1 MSVWVLLDT
10 AQYRIAT
17 ARHSA
22 VDFHFA
28 SESSHP
34 KPRSHCLFLLFLI
47 GQVIEKCLHRADRP
61 TQALIIA
68 ELTNPTSIAQM
79 LYDQYAN
86 YVVQRALSVA
96 DEEQGELHC
105 WVCLMG

>member
-1 MSVWVLLDT
+1 MLMLLVLT
-10 AQYRIAT
+10 MRINT
-17 ARHSA
+17 
-22 VDFHFA
+22 
-28 SESSHP
+28 
-34 KPRSHCLFLLFLI
+34 LLPNTNSLYFFFF
-47 GQVIEKCLHRADRP
+47 GSTTQVIEKCLHRADRP

-96 DEEQGELHC
+96 DEEQGEF
-105 WVCLMG
+105 

>member
-1 MSVWVLLDT
+1 MLVVLSMCINTLSNNHAFT
-10 AQYRIAT
+10 KTRT
-17 ARHSA
+17 
-22 VDFHFA
+22 
-28 SESSHP
+28 
-34 KPRSHCLFLLFLI
+34 HCIFLFF
-47 GQVIEKCLHRADRP
+47 GSTTQVIEKCLHRADRP

-96 DEEQGELHC
+96 DEEQGEF
-105 WVCLMG
+105 